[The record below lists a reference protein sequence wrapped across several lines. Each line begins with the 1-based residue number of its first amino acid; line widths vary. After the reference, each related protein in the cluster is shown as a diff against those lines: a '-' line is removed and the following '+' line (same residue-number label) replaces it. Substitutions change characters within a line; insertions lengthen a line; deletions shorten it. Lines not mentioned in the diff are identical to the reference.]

1 MAQHAFSVLLVFV
14 PYRFVP
20 LLCAIALCHRFVPWA
35 APRRAS
41 GGDRMILCK
50 DCATTGCTHC
60 DLSRHRWCE
69 GGGEGG
75 GVPSKGAAR
84 TGPAPHRAVRCIA
97 QSRPRRPQRPGNP
110 ITWMVFPRSCCV
122 ERMHVERILPPYTC
136 TMQNT
141 LRDFIELP
149 CAQRAHGRRPFS
161 NNDKGQVVLVWSIC
175 FPYTTEYS
183 NACES
188 HHRRH

>member
-69 GGGEGG
+69 GGGEGEG
-75 GVPSKGAAR
+75 
-84 TGPAPHRAVRCIA
+84 IA
-97 QSRPRRPQRPGNP
+97 QSAAS
-110 ITWMVFPRSCCV
+110 RSHGHDARSDQAIQSRV
-122 ERMHVERILPPYTC
+122 WYFRGAAVWHVC
-136 TMQNT
+136 
-141 LRDFIELP
+141 LR
-149 CAQRAHGRRPFS
+149 S
-161 NNDKGQVVLVWSIC
+161 
-175 FPYTTEYS
+175 
-183 NACES
+183 
-188 HHRRH
+188 